1 MITTGI
7 GDRAVDGA
15 VTFGSTIGL
24 AGQALRWA
32 IGDIVAARFPF
43 REFVTQTWFVIT
55 VTTLPAILVAVPF
68 GVIVSVQV
76 GSLTQQVGAT
86 SIAGAAGGLGIIQ
99 QGAPIVTALL
109 LGGAAGS
116 AIASDL
122 GARTIREEIAAMET
136 IGLNPIRR
144 VVAPRF
150 VSVLFVAPLLCML
163 IVFTGL
169 SAGYLISVNVQG
181 ITAGSYVA
189 SFASFASVTDIVVA
203 LVKSL
208 IFGLV
213 VVSIACHRGLST
225 KGGPKGV
232 ATSVNATV
240 VLGVVACFVINVFV
254 TQLTTMFIP
263 QTIG

>member
-1 MITTGI
+1 
-7 GDRAVDGA
+7 
-15 VTFGSTIGL
+15 
-24 AGQALRWA
+24 
-32 IGDIVAARFPF
+32 
-43 REFVTQTWFVIT
+43 
-55 VTTLPAILVAVPF
+55 
-68 GVIVSVQV
+68 
-76 GSLTQQVGAT
+76 
-86 SIAGAAGGLGIIQ
+86 
-99 QGAPIVTALL
+99 
-109 LGGAAGS
+109 
-116 AIASDL
+116 
-122 GARTIREEIAAMET
+122 MET

-169 SAGYLISVNVQG
+169 LAGYLISVNVQG